1 MRALIERIK
10 QNIPEYRAYDEAA
23 TRNSIILPIL
33 NKLGWDIF
41 SRDSVY
47 PEYPVG
53 SKRVDYSLRILEQ
66 NRFFIETKRCNVDLA
81 CHQEQLL
88 GYAFH
93 FGVELACLTN
103 GITWQFF
110 LPLKSGEWEQR
121 LFYTVD
127 FENQSPDEIEK
138 FFVDILRREA
148 VEDRTAVAK
157 AEDIFVRKNRHAAIK
172 AVFPAVWKE
181 LITNPPREFLDVICD
196 KIEKTCGYRPD
207 DATVARFLLKAQR
220 GEAVAITSTPVQFH
234 TDGQAR
240 SEQTGQHENP
250 ASREGTA
257 RPVEKVVL
265 RGIEIPLERTGSN
278 SRGYFS
284 EVLPKLLSVLT
295 EQELQ
300 NLKDISF
307 CKKHITMHDF
317 PLISHDPMMDGRG
330 YHRSWGRK
338 ISGYYVYSQWYQ
350 DSTLKSWKQY
360 LLGLAQKG

>member
-33 NKLGWDIF
+33 SKLGWDIF

-53 SKRVDYSLRILEQ
+53 SKRVDYSLRILGQ

-148 VEDRTAVAK
+148 VEDRTAVEK
-157 AEDIFVRKNRHAAIK
+157 AEDIFVKKNRHAVIK

-207 DATVARFLLKAQR
+207 DATAARFLLKVQR
-220 GEAVAITSTPVQFH
+220 GQAVATTPTPVQDY
-234 TDGQAR
+234 TEVQTR
-240 SEQTGQHENP
+240 SKQTEQRENP
-250 ASREGTA
+250 DLRKENAL
-257 RPVEKVVL
+257 PVEKVML
-265 RGIEIPLERTGSN
+265 RGVEIPLERTGSN

-284 EVLPKLLSVLT
+284 EVLP
-295 EQELQ
+295 
-300 NLKDISF
+300 
-307 CKKHITMHDF
+307 
-317 PLISHDPMMDGRG
+317 R
-330 YHRSWGRK
+330 
-338 ISGYYVYSQWYQ
+338 
-350 DSTLKSWKQY
+350 
-360 LLGLAQKG
+360 

>member
-33 NKLGWDIF
+33 SKLGWDIF

-53 SKRVDYSLRILEQ
+53 SKRVDYSLRILGQ
-66 NRFFIETKRCNVDLA
+66 DRFFIETKRCNADLA

-88 GYAFH
+88 GYALL

-127 FENQSPDEIEK
+127 FENQSTDEIEK
-138 FFVDILRREA
+138 FFADILCREV
-148 VEDRTAVAK
+148 VEDRTAVGT
-157 AEDIFVRKNRHAAIK
+157 AEEIFVRKNKNSIIK
-172 AVFPAVWKE
+172 KAFFAVWKDI
-181 LITNPPREFLDVICD
+181 ITNPPQEILDVICN
-196 KIEKTCGYRPD
+196 KIEKACGYRPD
-207 DATVARFLLKAQR
+207 DATAAKFLLKTLRGQTAFTSYVALQVCNEHVEQR
-220 GEAVAITSTPVQFH
+220 
-234 TDGQAR
+234 
-240 SEQTGQHENP
+240 ENP
-250 ASREGTA
+250 VPQEDISS
-257 RPVEKVVL
+257 PVETIL
-265 RGIEIPLERTGSN
+265 FRGIEIPIERTGSN

-307 CKKHITMHDF
+307 CKNHITMHDF
-317 PLISHDPMMDGRG
+317 PLISHEPMMDGRG
-330 YHRSWGRK
+330 YHRSWGKK

>member
-33 NKLGWDIF
+33 SKLGWDIF

-53 SKRVDYSLRILEQ
+53 SKRVDYSLRILGQ

-110 LPLKSGEWEQR
+110 LPLKPGEWEQR

-148 VEDRTAVAK
+148 VEDRTAVEK
-157 AEDIFVRKNRHAAIK
+157 AEDIFVKKNRHAVIK

-207 DATVARFLLKAQR
+207 DATAARFLLKVQR
-220 GEAVAITSTPVQFH
+220 GQAVATTPTPVQDY
-234 TDGQAR
+234 TEVQTR
-240 SEQTGQHENP
+240 SKQTEQRENP
-250 ASREGTA
+250 DLRKENAL
-257 RPVEKVVL
+257 PVEKVML
-265 RGIEIPLERTGSN
+265 RGVEIPLERTGSN

-284 EVLPKLLSVLT
+284 EVLPKLLSILT
-295 EQELQ
+295 EQEIQ
-300 NLKDISF
+300 NLRDISF
-307 CKKHITMHDF
+307 CRKHITMHDF
-317 PLISHDPMMDGRG
+317 PLISHEPMIDRRG
-330 YHRSWGRK
+330 YHRSWGKK

-350 DSTLKSWKQY
+350 DSTLKLWKRY
-360 LLGLAQKG
+360 LLELAQKE

>member
-1 MRALIERIK
+1 MQALIERIK

-23 TRNSIILPIL
+23 TRNSIILPML
-33 NKLGWDIF
+33 SKLGWDIF

-53 SKRVDYSLRILEQ
+53 SKRVDYSLRILGQ

-148 VEDRTAVAK
+148 VEDRTAVEK
-157 AEDIFVRKNRHAAIK
+157 AEDIFAKKNRHAVIK

-207 DATVARFLLKAQR
+207 DATVTRFLLKTQR
-220 GEAVAITSTPVQFH
+220 GRSVPTTSAPVQGH
-234 TDGQAR
+234 TDVQSCSGQAR
-240 SEQTGQHENP
+240 LRNNP
-250 ASREGTA
+250 ASREENA
-257 RPVEKVVL
+257 LPVEKIML
-265 RGIEIPLERTGSN
+265 RGIEIPLERTGNDSK
-278 SRGYFS
+278 GYFKNVIPRLLEILTDKEITDLKNS
-284 EVLPKLLSVLT
+284 E
-295 EQELQ
+295 
-300 NLKDISF
+300 F
-307 CKKHITMHDF
+307 CKNVF
-317 PLISHDPMMDGRG
+317 SSPYPLLVERMIRDKNNHP
-330 YHRSWGRK
+330 RSWARP
-338 ISGYYVYSQWYQ
+338 ISGYYIYSQW
-350 DSTLKSWKQY
+350 TKANLEKWKHY
-360 LLGLAQKG
+360 LLRLAEKG

>member
-33 NKLGWDIF
+33 NRLGWDIF

-53 SKRVDYSLRILEQ
+53 SKRVDYSLRILGQ

-138 FFVDILRREA
+138 FFADILRREA
-148 VEDRTAVAK
+148 VEDRTAVEK
-157 AEDIFVRKNRHAAIK
+157 AEDIFVKKNRHAVIK
-172 AVFPAVWKE
+172 TVFPAVWKD
-181 LITNPPREFLDVICD
+181 LVTNPPREFLDVICD

-207 DATVARFLLKAQR
+207 DATVARFLLKTQR
-220 GEAVAITSTPVQFH
+220 ERPAVAVAGPAR
-234 TDGQAR
+234 QAVD
-240 SEQTGQHENP
+240 QIPQPGIP
-250 ASREGTA
+250 AQNTA
-257 RPVEKVVL
+257 VSVPDVERIAF
-265 RGIEIPLERTGSN
+265 RGIEIPLERTGSD
-278 SRGYFS
+278 SKGYFS
-284 EVLPKLLSVLT
+284 EVIPKLIPVLT
-295 EQELQ
+295 EQEML
-300 NLKDISF
+300 NLKDFYF
-307 CKKHITMHDF
+307 CRMTFDAAY
-317 PLISHDPMMDGRG
+317 PLFSEKMVIDRKGRP
-330 YHRSWGRK
+330 RSWRQP
-338 ISGYYVYSQWYQ
+338 IAGYYVYSQWGRMN
-350 DSTLKSWKQY
+350 LEKWKHY
-360 LLGLAQKG
+360 LLSLAKLG

>member
-33 NKLGWDIF
+33 SKLGWDIF

-53 SKRVDYSLRILEQ
+53 SKRVDYSLRILGQ

-127 FENQSPDEIEK
+127 FENQSTDEIEK

-148 VEDRTAVAK
+148 VEDRTAVEK
-157 AEDIFVRKNRHAAIK
+157 AEDIFVKKNRHAVIK

-207 DATVARFLLKAQR
+207 DATAARFLLKAQR
-220 GEAVAITSTPVQFH
+220 GQAVATTPTPVQDY
-234 TDGQAR
+234 TEVQT
-240 SEQTGQHENP
+240 SSKQTGQREHPDLREEN
-250 ASREGTA
+250 AL
-257 RPVEKVVL
+257 PVEKVML
-265 RGIEIPLERTGSN
+265 RGVEIPLERTGNDSK
-278 SRGYFS
+278 GYFKNVIPRLLEILTDKEITDLKNS
-284 EVLPKLLSVLT
+284 E
-295 EQELQ
+295 
-300 NLKDISF
+300 F
-307 CKKHITMHDF
+307 CKNVF
-317 PLISHDPMMDGRG
+317 SSPYPLLVERMIRDKNNHP
-330 YHRSWGRK
+330 RSWARP
-338 ISGYYVYSQWYQ
+338 ISGYYIYSQW
-350 DSTLKSWKQY
+350 TKANLEKWKHY
-360 LLGLAQKG
+360 LLRLAEKG

>member
-110 LPLKSGEWEQR
+110 CRSNPVNGSSACSIRWILKTRARTRAKSSSWISCVVRPWKTGQLSQR
-121 LFYTVD
+121 L
-127 FENQSPDEIEK
+127 
-138 FFVDILRREA
+138 
-148 VEDRTAVAK
+148 
-157 AEDIFVRKNRHAAIK
+157 
-172 AVFPAVWKE
+172 
-181 LITNPPREFLDVICD
+181 
-196 KIEKTCGYRPD
+196 KTFCQ
-207 DATVARFLLKAQR
+207 K
-220 GEAVAITSTPVQFH
+220 
-234 TDGQAR
+234 
-240 SEQTGQHENP
+240 EQTCCH
-250 ASREGTA
+250 
-257 RPVEKVVL
+257 
-265 RGIEIPLERTGSN
+265 
-278 SRGYFS
+278 
-284 EVLPKLLSVLT
+284 
-295 EQELQ
+295 
-300 NLKDISF
+300 
-307 CKKHITMHDF
+307 
-317 PLISHDPMMDGRG
+317 
-330 YHRSWGRK
+330 
-338 ISGYYVYSQWYQ
+338 
-350 DSTLKSWKQY
+350 
-360 LLGLAQKG
+360 